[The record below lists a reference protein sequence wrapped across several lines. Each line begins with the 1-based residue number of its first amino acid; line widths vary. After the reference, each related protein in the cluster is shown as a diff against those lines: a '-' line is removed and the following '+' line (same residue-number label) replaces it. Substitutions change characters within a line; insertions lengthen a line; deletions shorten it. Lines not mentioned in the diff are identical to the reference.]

1 MSTLSELQKKLQQES
16 QGIMF
21 PFSAATSAVNTT
33 QQVYDS
39 STDGIMT
46 MTGKKYVGPNAVIQ
60 YGTEAQ
66 GYPRQLKQIEAPML
80 PQVSNLPPQ
89 GTGIMENAPGTTVPD
104 PITETPVEQP
114 TVNPC
119 PSGYQ
124 LVNGVCQLIPQ
135 RNDKNEQ
142 PTFNNK
148 PRNIGNTA
156 KTASSIS
163 AAIQDQGG
171 TGNFGE
177 TLNITLDNNNFLSKL
192 PPVGI
197 IATVLSTIGKFVK
210 GFEDKRDLGF
220 GKTEGNNI
228 YNIEGGADT
237 ISTDGINVT
246 KNKDGTLNAA
256 ITQKGK
262 TQFGDIITS
271 ESMQGNL
278 ASTQATD
285 KNGSIITAPNGQK
298 QIVGPLTLGLGTTGS
313 EDSYYGIQ
321 GPSRNAPTAEERRK
335 ANEEAN
341 KGKPPPTGIVRPGDP
356 SPETVKTV
364 ETVEDVKS
372 KNNFGEMG
380 VGFGKLKSTLNTITD
395 NLSNIENQI
404 KNVDGNY
411 SKYEL
416 LQFGKQET
424 KLNEEKRKLENA
436 INKITEYE
444 KQTIE
449 ELEKATDEAQEQGF
463 KDTQEQLEY
472 REKAAKEAN
481 KRAEG
486 KRASQS
492 QFKGGKDY
500 KGGATATGTTSC
512 FHPDTDVNGKKIKDI
527 KAGDYIND
535 SLVEGM
541 VQFKMNNPYYLIDD
555 IKVSGSHGVL
565 HNNKWIFVA
574 DHPESKEV
582 KDITEFVYVPIV
594 KGGTFKINNTTY
606 ADYDYHDIVV
616 LGDDEWKKRRGFK

>member
-89 GTGIMENAPGTTVPD
+89 GTGIIENAPGTTVPD

-210 GFEDKRDLGF
+210 GFEDKRDLSF

-313 EDSYYGIQ
+313 EDSYYGIGAGEKKFKALPEDQQ
-321 GPSRNAPTAEERRK
+321 GTTTGDIEATETGIKTAPGMPQQFGELKTLEVALPTTNNNPGGTGGLTTFFDNEASVISNSYKKIFGKFNFNEFPNYNDRKTFGLEGFKKKLQDKHAQLYVDKLAQDEKKVTDRFDKEVSEATTTTNVYGVTKYEDRDGNVLGYSSKENPGVINVAGMPPIGPGQRIIPEKKDNKANAPGGNSNSGNSNT
-335 ANEEAN
+335 N
-341 KGKPPPTGIVRPGDP
+341 
-356 SPETVKTV
+356 
-364 ETVEDVKS
+364 KS
-372 KNNFGEMG
+372 KGG
-380 VGFGKLKSTLNTITD
+380 
-395 NLSNIENQI
+395 QI
-404 KNVDGNY
+404 
-411 SKYEL
+411 
-416 LQFGKQET
+416 
-424 KLNEEKRKLENA
+424 
-436 INKITEYE
+436 
-444 KQTIE
+444 
-449 ELEKATDEAQEQGF
+449 
-463 KDTQEQLEY
+463 
-472 REKAAKEAN
+472 
-481 KRAEG
+481 
-486 KRASQS
+486 
-492 QFKGGKDY
+492 
-500 KGGATATGTTSC
+500 
-512 FHPDTDVNGKKIKDI
+512 
-527 KAGDYIND
+527 
-535 SLVEGM
+535 
-541 VQFKMNNPYYLIDD
+541 
-555 IKVSGSHGVL
+555 
-565 HNNKWIFVA
+565 
-574 DHPESKEV
+574 SKESTSY
-582 KDITEFVYVPIV
+582 KN
-594 KGGTFKINNTTY
+594 K
-606 ADYDYHDIVV
+606 A
-616 LGDDEWKKRRGFK
+616 R

>member
-46 MTGKKYVGPNAVIQ
+46 MTGKKYTGPNAVVQ

-89 GTGIMENAPGTTVPD
+89 GTGIVENAPGTTVPD

-124 LVNGVCQLIPQ
+124 LVNGVCQQVAQQKPDEPREKFIPTYDTAPGFSNKERLNFYSNLYENGGVDSNNYYGLNNLITKDG
-135 RNDKNEQ
+135 NSLSFNFSNLEDLKEKNKYLKRTPIGYISNLVKVNGSSVNMKGQMKFFLE
-142 PTFNNK
+142 NNLATS
-148 PRNIGNTA
+148 NIDMKLLDPISLNKRPEDTTLILNENGQSFIENIDNVNNALYNKDDFGNI
-156 KTASSIS
+156 K
-163 AAIQDQGG
+163 GKG
-171 TGNFGE
+171 LF
-177 TLNITLDNNNFLSKL
+177 NFLGTKYGSGGIGLSSKDMNSL
-192 PPVGI
+192 VVDLAAQYNSASAQYLLNTKNP
-197 IATVLSTIGKFVK
+197 
-210 GFEDKRDLGF
+210 ELGF
-220 GKTEGNNI
+220 
-228 YNIEGGADT
+228 
-237 ISTDGINVT
+237 
-246 KNKDGTLNAA
+246 
-256 ITQKGK
+256 
-262 TQFGDIITS
+262 
-271 ESMQGNL
+271 
-278 ASTQATD
+278 
-285 KNGSIITAPNGQK
+285 
-298 QIVGPLTLGLGTTGS
+298 
-313 EDSYYGIQ
+313 
-321 GPSRNAPTAEERRK
+321 
-335 ANEEAN
+335 N
-341 KGKPPPTGIVRPGDP
+341 KGGSFYHLNKLGYAKQYDIT
-356 SPETVKTV
+356 KF
-364 ETVEDVKS
+364 S
-372 KNNFGEMG
+372 KA
-380 VGFGKLKSTLNTITD
+380 V
-395 NLSNIENQI
+395 
-404 KNVDGNY
+404 
-411 SKYEL
+411 
-416 LQFGKQET
+416 QEQY
-424 KLNEEKRKLENA
+424 NE
-436 INKITEYE
+436 
-444 KQTIE
+444 
-449 ELEKATDEAQEQGF
+449 EKATDEAQEQGF

-541 VQFKMNNPYYLIDD
+541 VQFKMNNPYYLIDN